1 MNDPNK
7 QSQTQFGE
15 DMRLNPELRLCPRF
29 DYTSI
34 ARYHVAGR
42 DDMGVRVVDNFPEEH
57 IM

>member
-1 MNDPNK
+1 MKHPGK
-7 QSQTQFGE
+7 QSQHLSGE

-34 ARYHVAGR
+34 SRYHVAGR
-42 DDMGVRVVDNFPEEH
+42 DDMGMRVIDNFAEEH